1 MSSTGDKKTA
11 RKKSSPLS
19 SSSSL
24 SIGKESSS
32 EGAEA
37 PCQIAGELDI
47 STSSGARL
55 GMLVISTSSGTRLGV
70 PCQAGGKPDTS
81 HNNKKKEKK
90 KKTSIGARKIG
101 NHNDNTQSLK

>member
-11 RKKSSPLS
+11 RKKSSPLL

-24 SIGKESSS
+24 SIGEESSS

-55 GMLVISTSSGTRLGV
+55 GMLVISTSLGTRLGV

-81 HNNKKKEKK
+81 HKNKKKRREKK
-90 KKTSIGARKIG
+90 HQLGQEK
-101 NHNDNTQSLK
+101 